1 MARKAISNACAGLN
15 QAVAEHIAKTDSIK
29 TTIRNIRIRKQAT
42 PALPMTRQE
51 IVFPEEY
58 KVTKEGEP
66 FLLFDSAPMEDRILI
81 FFTVRN
87 LRLLASSENWFGDGT
102 YIFKTV
108 PHFFYQLCTLHG
120 AVHQVNSSF
129 PLLYSLLP
137 DKTNVTLC

>member
-66 FLLFDSAPMEDRILI
+66 FLLLQEFS
-81 FFTVRN
+81 T
-87 LRLLASSENWFGDGT
+87 DGR
-102 YIFKTV
+102 
-108 PHFFYQLCTLHG
+108 
-120 AVHQVNSSF
+120 
-129 PLLYSLLP
+129 
-137 DKTNVTLC
+137 